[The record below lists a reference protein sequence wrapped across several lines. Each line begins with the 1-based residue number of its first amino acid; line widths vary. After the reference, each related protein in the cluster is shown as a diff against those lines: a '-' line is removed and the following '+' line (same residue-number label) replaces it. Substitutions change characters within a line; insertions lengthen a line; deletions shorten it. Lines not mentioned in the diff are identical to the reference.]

1 MNRSCLLIFWL
12 FVLFTPALSSA
23 EAVRI
28 ETSFD
33 PPNITLANT
42 STYKIVV
49 HGSQQGPVGGLPTI
63 DGLRFS
69 NPPQTFRSAS
79 FINGVPSVRFE
90 LSFTVTP
97 QREGTFVVPTLQLT
111 IEGKSYQAPAA
122 KLSVVPPTQA
132 DKIRQAE
139 RRNQENNLK
148 QAAFLEFQ
156 CPRPFLFKGETVEA
170 TVSLFLWDKL
180 PVTRIDQVPLKIGD
194 GISMTELGQPNEER
208 GVRRFNK
215 SYSVYSWKF
224 GLTGALPGKHD
235 LSFGSSIRVRVRN
248 NRNSRLSNPF
258 FNDPFFGFG
267 REESLEIKSQLQQL
281 EIRPLPSLLR
291 PMGFQGAIGKL
302 SINSSLDTNRV
313 SVGDPIK
320 LTLTISGSGNFAAMP
335 APKLSI
341 GENFKVG
348 PPAFSFEGNEATM
361 QKGSQTFEF
370 VVTPLQAG
378 LIDIPSVDFS
388 FFDPSEEKYFS
399 IHSQSHSIRVD
410 PGEIWTDPKQNNL
423 STQNSVPSVSRQDL
437 FQTESEPGQ
446 WEENLTTPKPLKSSI
461 FWITQFGCTIVAASI
476 LIFRIRRKNPKLELR
491 KQKEKLLDGKIREA
505 LKHKDTSGFHQ
516 ALRRKIRLRVGIACD
531 QTNTSALSSLEI
543 INLLRQKQ
551 FPENVVTDILNL
563 LKVCDDL
570 EYAQNPNNVTTL
582 ELVFKNAAAT
592 LKNIK

>member
-1 MNRSCLLIFWL
+1 MNRFCPLIFWL
-12 FVLFTPALSSA
+12 IILVSPALSSA

-33 PPNITLANT
+33 PPNITQANT

-49 HGSQQGPVGGLPTI
+49 HGSQQGPVGGLPAI
-63 DGLRFS
+63 DGLKFS

-97 QREGTFVVPTLQLT
+97 QREGTFIVPTLQLT
-111 IEGKSYQAPAA
+111 VEGKPYQAPAA
-122 KLSVVPPTQA
+122 KLSVVPKTQA
-132 DKIRQAE
+132 DKTLQTE
-139 RRNQENNLK
+139 RRSQENNLK
-148 QAAFLEFQ
+148 QAAFLEFK

-194 GISMTELGQPNEER
+194 EISITELGQPNEER

-215 SYSVYSWKF
+215 SYSVYSWKL
-224 GLTGALPGKHD
+224 GLTGSLPGKHD
-235 LSFGSSIRVRVRN
+235 ISFGSSIRVRVRN

-267 REESLEIKSQLQQL
+267 REESLEIKSQPLQL

-291 PMGFQGAIGKL
+291 PIGFQGAIGIL

-320 LTLTISGSGNFAAMP
+320 LTLTLSGSGNFAAMP

-348 PPAFSFEGNEATM
+348 PPSFSFQGNEVTM

-370 VVTPLQAG
+370 IITPMQAG
-378 LIDIPSVDFS
+378 LLEIPPVTFS

-399 IHSQSHSIRVD
+399 IHSKSHSIRVD
-410 PGEIWTDPKQNNL
+410 PGEIWTDPNQKNL
-423 STQNSVPSVSRQDL
+423 SSQNSFPAVSRQDL

-446 WEENLTTPKPLKSSI
+446 WEENLTTPNPLKSSI
-461 FWITQFGCTIVAASI
+461 FWITQFGCTIAAASI
-476 LIFRIRRKNPKLELR
+476 MIFRIRRRNPKLEIR

-505 LKHKDTSGFHQ
+505 LKHNDTSGFHQ
-516 ALRRKIRLRVGIACD
+516 ALKRKIRLRVGIVCD

-543 INLLRQKQ
+543 IKLLKQKQ
-551 FPENVVTDILNL
+551 FSENVVADILDL
-563 LKVCDDL
+563 LQVCDDL
-570 EYAQNPNNVTTL
+570 EYAQKPNNISTL
-582 ELVFKNAAAT
+582 ELVFKKASAT

>member
-1 MNRSCLLIFWL
+1 
-12 FVLFTPALSSA
+12 
-23 EAVRI
+23 
-28 ETSFD
+28 
-33 PPNITLANT
+33 
-42 STYKIVV
+42 
-49 HGSQQGPVGGLPTI
+49 
-63 DGLRFS
+63 
-69 NPPQTFRSAS
+69 
-79 FINGVPSVRFE
+79 VPSVRFE

-97 QREGTFVVPTLQLT
+97 QREGTFIVPALQLN
-111 IEGKSYQAPAA
+111 IEGKPYQAPAA

-148 QAAFLEFQ
+148 QAAFLEFK

-194 GISMTELGQPNEER
+194 EISITELGQPNEER
-208 GVRRFNK
+208 GVRRFKK
-215 SYSVYSWKF
+215 SYSVYSWKL
-224 GLTGALPGKHD
+224 GLTGSLPGKHNI
-235 LSFGSSIRVRVRN
+235 SFSSSIRVRVRN

-267 REESLEIKSQLQQL
+267 REESLEIKSQPQQL

-291 PMGFQGAIGKL
+291 PTGFQGAIGKL

-320 LTLTISGSGNFAAMP
+320 LTLTLSGSGNFAAMP

-348 PPAFSFEGNEATM
+348 PPAFSFQGNEVTM

-370 VVTPLQAG
+370 VITPLQAG
-378 LIDIPSVDFS
+378 LLDIPPVTFS

-399 IHSQSHSIRVD
+399 IGSESHSIRVD
-410 PGEIWTDPKQNNL
+410 PGEIWTDPNQNNL
-423 STQNSVPSVSRQDL
+423 STQNSVPAVSRQDL

-446 WEENLTTPKPLKSSI
+446 WVEILTTPKPFKSSI
-461 FWITQFGCTIVAASI
+461 FWITQFGCTIAAASI
-476 LIFRIRRKNPKLELR
+476 MIFRIRRRNPKLELR

-531 QTNTSALSSLEI
+531 QTNTSALSSSEI
-543 INLLRQKQ
+543 IKLLKRKQ
-551 FPENVVTDILNL
+551 FSENVVADILDL
-563 LKVCDDL
+563 LQVCDDL

-582 ELVFKNAAAT
+582 ELVFKKASAT